1 MKSFKKMFW
10 IISALF
16 IITGAVIFTS
26 CSNDDDEDNTPGSQP
41 SAYSISIATA
51 DKAITLAPGS
61 TKTISVTKK
70 GSMSKPAA
78 VNGLTVSVSN
88 SENTITIT
96 ADSSI
101 TEKTEKTVKVQLV
114 EDSSKSVTIAV
125 TVDPNADV
133 TYDTMNLQLNFA
145 ENIGA
150 KKVTVKYWDS
160 NEENPAE
167 NKIGSVD
174 SEVVNNT
181 ATVALSKQYSGSW
194 GFKFSLT
201 VKDSSDAEVKVVVTN
216 PWFEFAKDTTKT
228 FTVVKYV
235 AESKDMTINFSNLG
249 TVAAGT
255 VKYGSSQ
262 SDLSVLTT
270 SDMVIA
276 ADGRS
281 ATVSISSDYCN
292 SDGYFYIAEIKV
304 YSDAGK
310 TTEITGFETTY
321 SAENAWQAFA
331 SIAAVTLSKENT
343 DETYSFPYTSETITV
358 ASDKTYTKILPASA
372 FKDLTIVYLTV
383 KVSSETT
390 DAWASLSGA
399 STWAEATYWSDCIN
413 VEKKINTEDFLNA
426 IKTNGLWMESN
437 AGDFI
442 VTVSYSETADSEE
455 NSNTESGE
463 TNTGDTNAQEATIA
477 TNTEFTMTGAN
488 GSTWATD
495 SVLESSAFSDYSN
508 ISKIVVSISFASDL
522 TWGSSFKLV
531 AGSSWLD
538 TGSWADGAVT
548 FTVTDSTNI
557 SDLISNGVKV
567 GSDYNGKGYATV
579 TVCYATAS
587 E

>member
-1 MKSFKKMFW
+1 MKKLNKLFG
-10 IISALF
+10 IVTALAF
-16 IITGAVIFTS
+16 VFAAQAFVS
-26 CSNDDDEDNTPGSQP
+26 CSDSDDEETSPAVTNDNPEVV
-41 SAYSISIATA
+41 ANV
-51 DKAITLAPGS
+51 D
-61 TKTISVTKK
+61 
-70 GSMSKPAA
+70 
-78 VNGLTVSVSN
+78 
-88 SENTITIT
+88 ENT
-96 ADSSI
+96 DSES
-101 TEKTEKTVKVQLV
+101 
-114 EDSSKSVTIAV
+114 
-125 TVDPNADV
+125 
-133 TYDTMNLQLNFA
+133 MNLILNFA
-145 ENIGA
+145 EDIGA
-150 KKVTVKYWDS
+150 KSVTVKYWDS
-160 NEENPAE
+160 NEENPDE
-167 NKIGSVD
+167 SKIGSVD
-174 SEVVNNT
+174 SEVVNNK
-181 ATVALSKQYSGSW
+181 ATVALSKEYSGDW

-228 FTVVKYV
+228 FTVAKYV

-255 VKYGSSQ
+255 VKYGSSE
-262 SDLSVLTT
+262 SDSSVLTNA
-270 SDMVIA
+270 DMVIA
-276 ADGRS
+276 ADGTS

-343 DETYSFPYTSETITV
+343 DVTYSFPYTSETITV
-358 ASDKTYTKILPASA
+358 DTANTYTKILPASA
-372 FKDLTIVYLTV
+372 FKDLTIAYLTV

-399 STWAEATYWSDCIN
+399 STWAETTYWSDCIN

-442 VTVSYSETADSEE
+442 VTVSYSETAESEE
-455 NSNTESGE
+455 NTNTESGE

-488 GSTWATD
+488 GSSWATD

-579 TVCYATAS
+579 TVYYATTS